1 MANTYTEARKRA
13 NEKYMAKLT
22 RLYVWCTPEE
32 KKAIEAK
39 AKDAGQ
45 SVNQYVLERAMG
57 T

>member
-32 KKAIEAK
+32 KKAIETK

-45 SVNQYVLERAMG
+45 SVNQYVLNKAMG